1 MIIDFHTHCFAD
13 DIAARAVS
21 AIAQAADIPARSD
34 GTVSG
39 IRTSMKTAGIDK
51 SVLLSIAT
59 KPHQTSKINQWAISI
74 QDNDLIPFGTIHP
87 DFDDWKNELLRLQQ
101 AGIKG
106 IKFHPD
112 YQKFYVDDPR
122 MFPVYEMAAQLGL
135 IIIFHAGVD
144 LGLPEPYHCPPQ
156 RMRQVVRAFPGAKLV
171 AAHMGGY
178 QCWDDVERY
187 LVGEAVYLDTSFSLR
202 DMSPEQF
209 LRILSGHGAARLL
222 FASDSPW
229 GSQSEEVERMQ
240 TIGLQ
245 EPEMQAILG
254 GNAAKLLGIHPGLV
268 VSEAHCSPMQPA

>member
-13 DIAARAVS
+13 NIAARAVA

-39 IRTSMKTAGIDK
+39 IRTSMKMAGIDK

-59 KPHQTSKINQWAISI
+59 KPQQTSKINQWAISI
-74 QDNDLIPFGTIHP
+74 QDSDLIPFGTIHP
-87 DFDDWKNELLRLQQ
+87 DFDDWKNELVRLQR

-112 YQKFYVDDPR
+112 YQKFYVDDPK

-156 RMRQVVRAFPGAKLV
+156 RMRQVVRAFPDAKLV

-178 QCWDDVERY
+178 QYWDDVERF
-187 LVGEAVYLDTSFSLR
+187 LVGEAIYLDTSFSLR
-202 DMSPEQF
+202 DMNREQF
-209 LRILSGHGAARLL
+209 LRILSEHGADRLL

-229 GSQSEEVERMQ
+229 GSQSEEVER
-240 TIGLQ
+240 LQ
-245 EPEMQAILG
+245 AMTLPESVRQAILG
-254 GNAAKLLGIHPGLV
+254 GNAAKLLGI
-268 VSEAHCSPMQPA
+268 SC